1 MPGVT
6 KEQIEAAKKM
16 TAIEFLRR
24 YRPEEL
30 VKGECRN
37 EYQLREHDSFKI
49 NGETSLWHWKSRD
62 VGGRSALDYLIYV
75 EGMKF
80 VDAVL
85 SLCGESPAYFPRFF
99 PAKAG
104 KGIRSA
110 SGGRKQEKSI
120 CVSYPA
126 RDQPGSDRSLRTG
139 RDTL

>member
-6 KEQIEAAKKM
+6 KEQIKAAKKM

-85 SLCGESPAYFPRFF
+85 SLCGESPAYFPDSS
-99 PAKAG
+99 AG
-104 KGIRSA
+104 SA
-110 SGGRKQEKSI
+110 RK
-120 CVSYPA
+120 
-126 RDQPGSDRSLRTG
+126 
-139 RDTL
+139 

>member
-1 MPGVT
+1 
-6 KEQIEAAKKM
+6 M

-37 EYQLREHDSFKI
+37 EYQLREHDSFKM

-62 VGGRSALDYLIYV
+62 RRRRSALDYLIYV
-75 EGMKF
+75 ERMKF

-85 SLCGESPAYFPRFF
+85 PRCGESPAYFPIL
-99 PAKAG
+99 PSQKAG

-110 SGGRKQEKSI
+110 SGSRKQEKSI
-120 CVSYPA
+120 RVSYPA
-126 RDQPGSDRSLRTG
+126 RDQPGSDRCLRPG
-139 RDTL
+139 RDAR

>member
-62 VGGRSALDYLIYV
+62 VGGVTVKQNWAS
-75 EGMKF
+75 F
-80 VDAVL
+80 
-85 SLCGESPAYFPRFF
+85 
-99 PAKAG
+99 G
-104 KGIRSA
+104 K
-110 SGGRKQEKSI
+110 
-120 CVSYPA
+120 
-126 RDQPGSDRSLRTG
+126 
-139 RDTL
+139 

>member
-49 NGETSLWHWKSRD
+49 NGK
-62 VGGRSALDYLIYV
+62 
-75 EGMKF
+75 
-80 VDAVL
+80 
-85 SLCGESPAYFPRFF
+85 PAFGTG
-99 PAKAG
+99 KAG
-104 KGIRSA
+104 TSEEGPLLI
-110 SGGRKQEKSI
+110 
-120 CVSYPA
+120 
-126 RDQPGSDRSLRTG
+126 T
-139 RDTL
+139 